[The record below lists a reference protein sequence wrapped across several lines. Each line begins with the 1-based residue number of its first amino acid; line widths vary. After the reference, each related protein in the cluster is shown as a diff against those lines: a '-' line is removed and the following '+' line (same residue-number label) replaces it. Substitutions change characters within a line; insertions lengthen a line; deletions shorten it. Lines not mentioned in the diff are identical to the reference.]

1 MTLPRIGN
9 VRGAIYFRAERASR
23 ASPKVTINLAHGNGG
38 KVNGK
43 MSFLIFKGLPFE
55 SEMPKI

>member
-1 MTLPRIGN
+1 MTLPRTGN
-9 VRGAIYFRAERASR
+9 VRGASR

-43 MSFLIFKGLPFE
+43 MSFLIFKGLAFE
-55 SEMPKI
+55 SEIPKI